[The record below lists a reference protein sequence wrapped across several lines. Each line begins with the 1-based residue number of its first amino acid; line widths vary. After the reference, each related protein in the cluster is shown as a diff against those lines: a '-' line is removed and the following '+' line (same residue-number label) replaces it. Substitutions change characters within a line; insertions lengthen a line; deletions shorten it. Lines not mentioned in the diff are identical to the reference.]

1 VTVLSPRLELIVRD
15 ATGSQG
21 AILLNLQPAT
31 TVAEADTFLS
41 GGVSA
46 FLALTGC
53 TLVATRL
60 VYKVEVD
67 IPSPAADGSTI
78 KRTGVFV
85 FDCADDTHQTLV
97 AVPGILDSVLVTTEP
112 GAGVLIDTELAD
124 VGDFLT
130 ELFSVPITDP
140 FANDI
145 ASLVAAYRQSRV

>member
-1 VTVLSPRLELIVRD
+1 
-15 ATGSQG
+15 
-21 AILLNLQPAT
+21 
-31 TVAEADTFLS
+31 VAEADAFLS

-67 IPSPAADGSTI
+67 LPGPAADGSTI
-78 KRTGVFV
+78 KRAGVFI
-85 FDCADDTHQTLV
+85 FACTDDVHQALIE
-97 AVPGILDSVLVTTEP
+97 VPGILDEVLSTEEP
-112 GAGVLIDTELAD
+112 GAGVLIDTTLSSVSDYLSALFD
-124 VGDFLT
+124 VP
-130 ELFSVPITDP
+130 VTDP